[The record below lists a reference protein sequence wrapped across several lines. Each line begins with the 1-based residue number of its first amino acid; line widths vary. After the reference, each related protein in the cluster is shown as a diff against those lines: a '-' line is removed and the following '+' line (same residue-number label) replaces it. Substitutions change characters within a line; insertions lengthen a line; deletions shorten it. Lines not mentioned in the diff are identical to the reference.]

1 MATVMSPV
9 RERSAGS
16 WRRVAVAMFA
26 VGWGANQFSPLLI
39 EYRHALSRSA
49 GVLAGLF
56 GIYAAALIPGL
67 LIGGP
72 VSDRIGRRPVLLPFV
87 LASPL
92 ATLML
97 MLGPRSLPVIA
108 AGRALAGLCSGVV
121 FGSATAWVQELSDDP
136 AASARRSAVALSA
149 GFACGPAVA
158 AALAQWAP
166 GPLVLPY
173 LPHLVIGLAAV
184 LLLWPTPET
193 VQRGAGLGERT
204 GPRRWPP
211 QALRS
216 ARFWLAA
223 APAAPWVFGAASL
236 AFVVLPQQV
245 TSAGSE
251 SVGYAGLIT
260 TITVASGIAVQ
271 PLARRL
277 EARRRLAGEIA
288 GLACAGVRAA
298 EAIAVSGASSRPGAV
313 GVAVAFGLAY
323 GLCLVSGLRECER
336 LAAHGQHGAVVA
348 CFYALTYL
356 GFGAPYLVDGLN
368 GPFGRTGTFTVL
380 AVVAAVSAA
389 WTFLYTARRGAR
401 VPAQAQA
408 LTSPSSRRRAASPKA
423 TNRRPRIHH
432 CWCRARRCRW

>member
-39 EYRHALSRSA
+39 EYRHALSLNA

-72 VSDRIGRRPVLLPFV
+72 VSDRIGRRPVVLPFV
-87 LASPL
+87 VLSPL

-108 AGRALAGLCSGVV
+108 AARALAGLCSGVV

-149 GFACGPAVA
+149 GFAVGPAVA
-158 AALAQWAP
+158 AVLAEWAP
-166 GPLVLPY
+166 DPLVLPY
-173 LPHLVIGLAAV
+173 LPHVIIGLVAV

-193 VQRGAGLGERT
+193 IHRGAGAGAT
-204 GPRRWPP
+204 GPGQPPAVRRRWPP
-211 QALRS
+211 QAVRT
-216 ARFWLAA
+216 ARFWLAV

-236 AFVVLPQQV
+236 AFVVLPQEV
-245 TSAGSE
+245 TRQGSL
-251 SVGYAGLIT
+251 SVGYAGLVT

-277 EARRRLAGEIA
+277 EARHRLAGEIA
-288 GLACAGVRAA
+288 GLACAAVGAGV
-298 EAIAVSGASSRPGAV
+298 AIAVIGARSQAGAA
-313 GVAVAFGLAY
+313 GAAVALGLAY

-336 LAAHGQHGAVVA
+336 LAARGQHGAVVA

-368 GPFGRTGTFTVL
+368 GLLGRTGTFAVL

-389 WTFLYTARRGAR
+389 WTALYTARPGSR
-401 VPAQAQA
+401 VPAQAV
-408 LTSPSSRRRAASPKA
+408 SIPSSR
-423 TNRRPRIHH
+423 
-432 CWCRARRCRW
+432 

>member
-1 MATVMSPV
+1 MAAIVVPGPART
-9 RERSAGS
+9 AGS

-39 EYRHALSRSA
+39 EYRHELSLSA
-49 GVLAGLF
+49 GTLAGVF
-56 GIYAAALIPGL
+56 AIYAATLIPGL

-72 VSDRIGRRPVLLPFV
+72 VSDRIGRRPVVLPFV
-87 LASPL
+87 VLSPL

-121 FGSATAWVQELSDDP
+121 FGSATAWVQELSADP

-149 GFACGPAVA
+149 GFAVGPAVA
-158 AALAQWAP
+158 AVLAEWAP
-166 GPLVLPY
+166 DPLVLPY
-173 LPHLVIGLAAV
+173 LPHAIIGLVAV

-193 VQRGAGLGERT
+193 VRRGAGAGET
-204 GPRRWPP
+204 GPDPQPAVPRRWPP
-211 QALRS
+211 QAVRT
-216 ARFWLAA
+216 ARFWLAV

-236 AFVVLPQQV
+236 AFVVLPQEV
-245 TSAGSE
+245 TRPGSL

-277 EARRRLAGEIA
+277 EARHRLAGEIA
-288 GLACAGVRAA
+288 GLACAAVGAGV
-298 EAIAVSGASSRPGAV
+298 AIAVVGAESRAGAV
-313 GVAVAFGLAY
+313 GCAVAFGLAY

-336 LAAHGQHGAVVA
+336 LADRGQHGAVVA

-356 GFGAPYLVDGLN
+356 GFGVPYLVDALN
-368 GPFGRTGTFTVL
+368 GLLGRDGTFTVL
-380 AVVAAVSAA
+380 AIVAAVSAA
-389 WTFLYTARRGAR
+389 WTLLYTARLGSR
-401 VPAQAQA
+401 VPAPA
-408 LTSPSSRRRAASPKA
+408 LRIPSSR
-423 TNRRPRIHH
+423 
-432 CWCRARRCRW
+432 

>member
-1 MATVMSPV
+1 MAATVVPGAA
-9 RERSAGS
+9 RPAGS

-39 EYRHALSRSA
+39 EYRHELSLSA
-49 GVLAGLF
+49 GTLAGIF
-56 GIYAAALIPGL
+56 AIYAATLIPGL

-72 VSDRIGRRPVLLPFV
+72 VSDRIGRRPVVLPFV
-87 LASPL
+87 VLSPL
-92 ATLML
+92 ATVML

-149 GFACGPAVA
+149 GFATGPAIA
-158 AALAQWAP
+158 AVLAEWAP
-166 GPLVLPY
+166 DSLVLPY
-173 LPHLVIGLAAV
+173 LPHVIIGLVAV

-193 VQRGAGLGERT
+193 VRRGAGAGET
-204 GPRRWPP
+204 GPEPQATARRRWPP
-211 QALRS
+211 QAVRT
-216 ARFWLAA
+216 ARFWLAV

-236 AFVVLPQQV
+236 AFVVLPQEV

-288 GLACAGVRAA
+288 GLACAAVGAA
-298 EAIAVSGASSRPGAV
+298 VAIVVISASSRAGAA

-368 GPFGRTGTFTVL
+368 GPLGRTGTFAVL
-380 AVVAAVSAA
+380 AIVAAVSAV
-389 WTFLYTARRGAR
+389 WTAFYTARQGSR
-401 VPAQAQA
+401 VPAQAV
-408 LTSPSSRRRAASPKA
+408 SIPSSR
-423 TNRRPRIHH
+423 
-432 CWCRARRCRW
+432 

>member
-1 MATVMSPV
+1 MAAIVVPGTVRP
-9 RERSAGS
+9 AGS
-16 WRRVAVAMFA
+16 WRRVAVAMFS

-39 EYRHALSRSA
+39 EYRHELSLTA
-49 GVLAGLF
+49 GTLAGIF
-56 GIYAAALIPGL
+56 AIYAATLIPGL

-72 VSDRIGRRPVLLPFV
+72 VSDRLGRRPVVVPFV
-87 LASPL
+87 LLSPL
-92 ATLML
+92 ATVML

-158 AALAQWAP
+158 AALAQW
-166 GPLVLPY
+166 GPDKLVLPY
-173 LPHLVIGLAAV
+173 LPHVIIGLAAV
-184 LLLWPTPET
+184 LLLWPAPET
-193 VQRGAGLGERT
+193 VRAGARPAAQAGEDAAP
-204 GPRRWPP
+204 GRRWPP
-211 QALRS
+211 EAVRT
-216 ARFWLAA
+216 ARFWLAV

-236 AFVVLPQQV
+236 AFVVLPQEV
-245 TSAGSE
+245 TRHGSL

-260 TITVASGIAVQ
+260 TVTVASGIAVQ

-277 EARRRLAGEIA
+277 EARHRLAGEIA
-288 GLACAGVRAA
+288 GLACAAIGAGAAIVVIGVGSQAGAA
-298 EAIAVSGASSRPGAV
+298 

-368 GPFGRTGTFTVL
+368 GMLGRTGTFTAL
-380 AVVAAVSAA
+380 AIVAAASSA
-389 WTFLYTARRGAR
+389 WTLLGTSRRS
-401 VPAQAQA
+401 AQVLAQA
-408 LTSPSSRRRAASPKA
+408 LTSSSSR
-423 TNRRPRIHH
+423 
-432 CWCRARRCRW
+432 

>member
-1 MATVMSPV
+1 MAAVTV
-9 RERSAGS
+9 RGGEQSAGS

-39 EYRHALSRSA
+39 EYRHDLSLSA
-49 GVLAGLF
+49 GTLAGIF
-56 GIYAAALIPGL
+56 AIYAAALIPGL

-72 VSDRIGRRPVLLPFV
+72 VSDRIGRRPVVLPLV
-87 LASPL
+87 ALSPL

-108 AGRALAGLCSGVV
+108 AARALAGLCSGVV
-121 FGSATAWVQELSDDP
+121 FGSATAWVQELSGDP

-166 GPLVLPY
+166 DPLVLPY

-193 VQRGAGLGERT
+193 VQRGAGPGET
-204 GPRRWPP
+204 PAVQRRWPP
-211 QALRS
+211 QAVRS
-216 ARFWLAA
+216 ARFWLAV

-236 AFVVLPQQV
+236 AFVVLPQEV

-277 EARRRLAGEIA
+277 EARHRLAGEIA
-288 GLACAGVRAA
+288 GLACAAIGAA
-298 EAIAVSGASSRPGAV
+298 VAIVVIGASSRAGAA

-336 LAAHGQHGAVVA
+336 LAARGQHGAVVA

-368 GPFGRTGTFTVL
+368 GPLGRTGTFAVL
-380 AVVAAVSAA
+380 AVAAAVSAA
-389 WTFLYTARRGAR
+389 WTAFYTARPGSR
-401 VPAQAQA
+401 VPAQAV
-408 LTSPSSRRRAASPKA
+408 SIPSSR
-423 TNRRPRIHH
+423 
-432 CWCRARRCRW
+432 